1 MKEFSGFTH
10 GFVGADLA
18 ALCREASLLALKRL
32 SQHILGE
39 LHSNSVRKS
48 PLEREQGTVKLK
60 RIHSPRS
67 FGDPVHRIALSL
79 DKLVV
84 TRADVEAALT
94 TVRPST
100 LREVSLSLSLSPL
113 SRTTFL
119 NFFFGLEG
127 VSRRTKSSMEGHR
140 RPR

>member
-39 LHSNSVRKS
+39 IHSNSVRKS
-48 PLEREQGTVKLK
+48 PLESEQGTVKLK
-60 RIHSPRS
+60 HIHSPS
-67 FGDPVHRIALSL
+67 GFGDPVHRIELSL

-100 LREVSLSLSLSPL
+100 LREVSLPPL
-113 SRTTFL
+113 SRDVQLSYSISPCFFF
-119 NFFFGLEG
+119 FFFGKST
-127 VSRRTKSSMEGHR
+127 SRC
-140 RPR
+140 